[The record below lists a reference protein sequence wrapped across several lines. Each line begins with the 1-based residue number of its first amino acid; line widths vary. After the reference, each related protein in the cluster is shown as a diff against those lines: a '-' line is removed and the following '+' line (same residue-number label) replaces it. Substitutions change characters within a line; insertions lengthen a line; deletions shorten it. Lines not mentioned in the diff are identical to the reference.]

1 MPATLNGMLLSSTNP
16 QRLRDFYAQALD
28 IKSEA
33 TPDGTY
39 DVLDI
44 GGFYVLIDTRDDIG
58 DRNPEP
64 GRVIFNVDVDDAKAA
79 AARFEAAGAT
89 WLAPLEE
96 RGAGDFFATAIDPD
110 GNYVQIIQL
119 SEETKA
125 EMEAAA
131 QK

>member
-1 MPATLNGMLLSSTNP
+1 MPTTIGSMLLSSTNP

-28 IKSEA
+28 IKPDQ
-33 TPDGTY
+33 TPDGGY
-39 DVLDI
+39 DILDV

-64 GRVIFNVDVDDAKAA
+64 GRLIFNVDVDDAKAA

-89 WLAPLEE
+89 WLAPLED
-96 RGAGDFFATAIDPD
+96 RDGSFFATAVDPD
-110 GNYVQIIQL
+110 GNYVQIVQI
-119 SEETKA
+119 SEAMQA
-125 EMEAAA
+125 EMEAAR